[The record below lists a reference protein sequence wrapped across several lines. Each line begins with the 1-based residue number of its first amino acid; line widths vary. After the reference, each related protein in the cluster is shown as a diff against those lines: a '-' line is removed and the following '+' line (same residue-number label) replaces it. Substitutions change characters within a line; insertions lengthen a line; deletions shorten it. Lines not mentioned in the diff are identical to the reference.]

1 MGGRRR
7 AGAAVVALAFAAVL
21 GSCGGGGES
30 GPSVDPTRTP
40 TASPTRSAT
49 LPSPTRSPITSDSPT
64 ETDAAPEPS
73 DSPADTES
81 PPEPSDSPVASETP
95 TPTPTSA
102 PTEAATSEAAPP
114 PTEST
119 PPTTTDEP
127 PEGDA
132 DEDSEDVPAWVWW
145 LLAAL
150 ALALAVGIP
159 LLVRSRRSKS
169 WKSDLAGAEQEVAWL
184 VRDLL
189 PSLQRTGSRE
199 QALGGWAV
207 SSDRVLA
214 LDDRLTSLEAT
225 APADSGRERARTL
238 RDAVRVARGRMDSL
252 PASATDQSASVE
264 IGNIAKD
271 LSSTVWPTEP
281 QSPRP

>member
-1 MGGRRR
+1 M
-7 AGAAVVALAFAAVL
+7 
-21 GSCGGGGES
+21 
-30 GPSVDPTRTP
+30 
-40 TASPTRSAT
+40 
-49 LPSPTRSPITSDSPT
+49 
-64 ETDAAPEPS
+64 
-73 DSPADTES
+73 
-81 PPEPSDSPVASETP
+81 
-95 TPTPTSA
+95 
-102 PTEAATSEAAPP
+102 
-114 PTEST
+114 
-119 PPTTTDEP
+119 
-127 PEGDA
+127 
-132 DEDSEDVPAWVWW
+132 PAWVWW

-159 LLVRSRRSKS
+159 LLVRSRRSKA

-207 SSDRVLA
+207 SSERVLA

-281 QSPRP
+281 ESPRP